1 MSHLMTSAQDQR
13 SADAYVETLTA
24 AMRAAKQIRSDFV
37 ASLSPRSPA
46 YDLEWE
52 LRYGSED
59 RLIFV
64 FSVVIDLAEDFDV
77 REYPR
82 DAVNRLTADLR
93 ERIGGTEIDAWDV
106 WVVTVTARPRPL
118 FDVTMT
124 TTPSSPNRISSRHVK
139 TPVSRASGLMMPR
152 TRPTGLFSRSSR

>member
-1 MSHLMTSAQDQR
+1 MRTFDTHTSMADLMTGAPADER
-13 SADAYVETLTA
+13 SADEYLEALTA

-37 ASLSPRSPA
+37 SGLSPSSPA

-64 FSVVIDLAEDFDV
+64 FSVVIDLEEDFDV

-82 DAVNRLTADLR
+82 DEVNRLTADLR
-93 ERIGGTEIDAWDV
+93 ERLVGTEVDSWDV
-106 WVVTVTARPRPL
+106 WVVTVTARPRPSL
-118 FDVTMT
+118 E
-124 TTPSSPNRISSRHVK
+124 
-139 TPVSRASGLMMPR
+139 
-152 TRPTGLFSRSSR
+152 

>member
-1 MSHLMTSAQDQR
+1 M
-13 SADAYVETLTA
+13 
-24 AMRAAKQIRSDFV
+24 
-37 ASLSPRSPA
+37 
-46 YDLEWE
+46 
-52 LRYGSED
+52 
-59 RLIFV
+59 
-64 FSVVIDLAEDFDV
+64 IDLAEDFDV

-82 DAVNRLTADLR
+82 DEVNRLTADLR
-93 ERIGGTEIDAWDV
+93 ERIGGTEVDAWDV

>member
-1 MSHLMTSAQDQR
+1 MISAQDRR
-13 SADAYVETLTA
+13 SADEETLTA

-37 ASLSPRSPA
+37 ANLSRCSPA

-77 REYPR
+77 QEYPR
-82 DAVNRLTADLR
+82 DEVNRLTADLR
-93 ERIGGTEIDAWDV
+93 ERIGGTEVDDWDV
-106 WVVTVTARPRPL
+106 WVVTVTARPRPR
-118 FDVTMT
+118 V
-124 TTPSSPNRISSRHVK
+124 R
-139 TPVSRASGLMMPR
+139 
-152 TRPTGLFSRSSR
+152 